1 MDCVRLQSFA
11 PSRRPCLIDIFK
23 HEASTAVAQSEH
35 NVYIHNYNIFSYGM
49 KMTEKKTKIMLMPS
63 SEHFQCVVC
72 GSTNT
77 TETRFL

>member
-49 KMTEKKTKIMLMPS
+49 KMTEKKNKNYAHAQQRTFSMRSLW
-63 SEHFQCVVC
+63 
-72 GSTNT
+72 
-77 TETRFL
+77 